1 MQRYPDE
8 LTITPHYNNVIMGAI
23 ASQITSLATVFS
35 TVYSD
40 ADQSKYQSSASL
52 AIVRGIH
59 WSPVNSPH
67 KGPVTRKMFP
77 FDDVI
82 MLCRFR
88 GYHCTVMSYG
98 HHGVEITGNSTVC
111 LFFVFMQIVD
121 WAYLFLVLIS
131 IRHLLLLFY
140 VFAERSE
147 GQIELCLKLGGVLQ
161 LATLNASVQGSFAR
175 MW

>member
-1 MQRYPDE
+1 
-8 LTITPHYNNVIMGAI
+8 MGAI

-82 MLCRFR
+82 MLCSFR

-111 LFFVFMQIVD
+111 LFFCFYANSWLSIFISSPDFNPTPLAALLCFCRAQRGSD
-121 WAYLFLVLIS
+121 RTVLEIRRCTAIS
-131 IRHLLLLFY
+131 HIKC
-140 VFAERSE
+140 VCA
-147 GQIELCLKLGGVLQ
+147 GQLRQNVVGVP
-161 LATLNASVQGSFAR
+161 
-175 MW
+175 